1 MLHETIKPELTHK
14 SNGCNFDF
22 STMQLLLLAFLTQ
35 IGVEMM
41 VVKACSHQ
49 PMRNLNRCVM
59 TTIRIIKVPEALERC
74 AMSRAS
80 LYRMLQRNEFP
91 RQVRI
96 GIRSVGF
103 YEHEVNQWLADRQ
116 RVQ

>member
-1 MLHETIKPELTHK
+1 MEIIWRADERTVFFHK
-14 SNGCNFDF
+14 TDG
-22 STMQLLLLAFLTQ
+22 QY
-35 IGVEMM
+35 
-41 VVKACSHQ
+41 
-49 PMRNLNRCVM
+49 
-59 TTIRIIKVPEALERC
+59 
-74 AMSRAS
+74 S

>member
-1 MLHETIKPELTHK
+1 
-14 SNGCNFDF
+14 
-22 STMQLLLLAFLTQ
+22 
-35 IGVEMM
+35 M

-49 PMRNLNRCVM
+49 PMRNLSRFVM
-59 TTIRIIKVPEALERC
+59 TVMKIIKVPEVLERC

-96 GIRSVGF
+96 SIRSIGF

>member
-1 MLHETIKPELTHK
+1 M
-14 SNGCNFDF
+14 
-22 STMQLLLLAFLTQ
+22 ST
-35 IGVEMM
+35 E
-41 VVKACSHQ
+41 
-49 PMRNLNRCVM
+49 NRCVM
-59 TTIRIIKVPEALERC
+59 ATIRIIKVPEVLERC
-74 AMSRAS
+74 AISRAS

-91 RQVRI
+91 RQVRL

>member
-1 MLHETIKPELTHK
+1 MIH
-14 SNGCNFDF
+14 F
-22 STMQLLLLAFLTQ
+22 SIMQQLLLAFLTNLGLKM
-35 IGVEMM
+35 I

-59 TTIRIIKVPEALERC
+59 TTIRIIKVPEVLERC

-103 YEHEVNQWLADRQ
+103 YEHEVNQWLAERI
-116 RVQ
+116 RVK

>member
-1 MLHETIKPELTHK
+1 
-14 SNGCNFDF
+14 
-22 STMQLLLLAFLTQ
+22 MQLLLLVFLTK

-59 TTIRIIKVPEALERC
+59 TIIRIIKVPEVLERC

>member
-1 MLHETIKPELTHK
+1 MLYEGIKPELIFK
-14 SNGCNFDF
+14 SNCCKCHFL
-22 STMQLLLLAFLTQ
+22 SMQQLLFEVLTKM
-35 IGVEMM
+35 GLEMM

-49 PMRNLNRCVM
+49 PMRNLNRCAM
-59 TTIRIIKVPEALERC
+59 TTIRIIKVPEVLERC

>member
-1 MLHETIKPELTHK
+1 MVV
-14 SNGCNFDF
+14 
-22 STMQLLLLAFLTQ
+22 QLLLLALLTKL
-35 IGVEMM
+35 GLKMM

-59 TTIRIIKVPEALERC
+59 TTIRIIKVPEVLERC

-96 GIRSVGF
+96 GIRSIGF